1 MNYEV
6 FGKVQKVFMR
16 KYTKKCAIALKIT
29 GCVYNTEEKTLKG
42 EACGTRLQLQE
53 FQVWLSTKG
62 SPKSFIDHA
71 EFTPLVDVVI
81 DPFHGKFLI
90 KKVQMTNGTSW
101 A

>member
-1 MNYEV
+1 
-6 FGKVQKVFMR
+6 MR
-16 KYTKKCAIALKIT
+16 KYTKKFAMALKIT

-42 EACGTRLQLQE
+42 EACGTRSQLQE

-71 EFTPLVDVVI
+71 EFTPLVIVVS
-81 DPFHGKFLI
+81 DPFHGSFRIL
-90 KKVQMTNGTSW
+90 KKKMRNGTPW